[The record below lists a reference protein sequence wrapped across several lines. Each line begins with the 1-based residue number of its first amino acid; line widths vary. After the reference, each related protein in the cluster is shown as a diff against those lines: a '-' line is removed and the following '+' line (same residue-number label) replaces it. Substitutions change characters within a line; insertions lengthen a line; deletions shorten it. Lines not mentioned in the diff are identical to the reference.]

1 MPDLSHYGGR
11 WVGLAEDKSVVAVA
25 ESSAEVRRMASSVRP
40 KGHVS
45 PVWISPHPPHIALPA
60 WPLEL
65 LRDLLP
71 AEGIWLAGGAV
82 RDLLMDRAPRDWD
95 FVAARGSLSLA
106 RSVADALGG
115 AYYPLDVTRGTGRA
129 LVSSPGTGE
138 PVTLDFADLRGPD
151 IESDLA
157 VRDFT
162 VNAMALTLDGRL
174 VDPLGGQRDLA
185 VHRLR
190 MTGDRCFRDDPARLL
205 RAVRLATERGFE
217 IEPATL
223 ARVSA
228 HGELITTIAAER
240 VHAELVKIMALP
252 KAPEGLECLRSLGL
266 LAYVVPEAGRLAAAG
281 ALDLAKPREWEL
293 VLATL
298 AALIDIVSVLSG
310 SALPHERHR
319 SALPRHRWAAL
330 VDHFSAFQTRLL
342 TYLSEPLSAELTR
355 CDLLKWAALL
365 SRSCAAILTQAA
377 APPSRAETAGC
388 AESRMFELRFSRS
401 AIDFVA
407 TVVREAGAFGQFS
420 AEVLRT
426 QSDEDS
432 PFVRRAVYRYFR
444 ASGDAGIGIV
454 LLALARTIA
463 LWRANPGDGT
473 TKWQARWTRQVAAT
487 QVLLRSYFDRH
498 SEVIDP
504 GLLITGRDVMALG
517 ISRGP
522 AVGRVLEKVREAQAV
537 GEVRSREDALDLVRS
552 CGTV

>member
-1 MPDLSHYGGR
+1 
-11 WVGLAEDKSVVAVA
+11 
-25 ESSAEVRRMASSVRP
+25 
-40 KGHVS
+40 
-45 PVWISPHPPHIALPA
+45 
-60 WPLEL
+60 
-65 LRDLLP
+65 
-71 AEGIWLAGGAV
+71 
-82 RDLLMDRAPRDWD
+82 
-95 FVAARGSLSLA
+95 
-106 RSVADALGG
+106 
-115 AYYPLDVTRGTGRA
+115 
-129 LVSSPGTGE
+129 
-138 PVTLDFADLRGPD
+138 
-151 IESDLA
+151 
-157 VRDFT
+157 
-162 VNAMALTLDGRL
+162 
-174 VDPLGGQRDLA
+174 
-185 VHRLR
+185 
-190 MTGDRCFRDDPARLL
+190 
-205 RAVRLATERGFE
+205 
-217 IEPATL
+217 
-223 ARVSA
+223 
-228 HGELITTIAAER
+228 
-240 VHAELVKIMALP
+240 
-252 KAPEGLECLRSLGL
+252 
-266 LAYVVPEAGRLAAAG
+266 
-281 ALDLAKPREWEL
+281 LAKPREWEL

-463 LWRANPGDGT
+463 LWRAHPGDGT